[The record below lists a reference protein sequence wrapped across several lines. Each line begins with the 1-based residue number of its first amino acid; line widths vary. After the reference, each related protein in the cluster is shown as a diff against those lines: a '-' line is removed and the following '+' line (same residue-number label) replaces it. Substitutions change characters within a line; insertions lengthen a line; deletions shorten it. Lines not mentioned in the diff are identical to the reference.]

1 MDGGRNQDIRGFF
14 AYFLSLKESRGQAFC
29 ERKRRKYVIFLNSE
43 FNKESVVVGRI
54 FSVNHFGHYLL

>member
-29 ERKRRKYVIFLNSE
+29 ERKRKKRKHKMLPFLLFTLDKIHIFIPI
-43 FNKESVVVGRI
+43 V
-54 FSVNHFGHYLL
+54 